1 MQELKKDKKNI
12 MKIAYSWLK
21 EYIDTDLTATQMAEI
36 LTQTGLEVAGVEK
49 VESIKGGLRG
59 IVIGEV
65 VECIPHPNSD
75 HLNVTRVNI
84 GSGELLPIVCGAPNV
99 AKNQKVLVATVG
111 TTLYSG
117 DESFVIRKAKLR
129 GEPSVGM
136 ICSAKELNL
145 GEDTSGIMVLPNDI
159 AVGTLAKDY
168 FNIKDD
174 YVIEVDITPNRIDG
188 ASHYGVARDLVAYLK
203 SRDKKVCYG
212 LKSVENFTPTPSGVA
227 VHIQVENTD
236 SCPRYAGVTLS
247 NVKVAP
253 SPEWLQNRLKSIGL
267 SPINNVVDVTNYVL
281 FETGQPLHAF
291 DRAVVGDNI
300 IVKTMP
306 QNTHFITLDGV
317 ERKLSNEDLMICSAT
332 EPMCIAGV
340 FGGLKSGVTD
350 STTEIFLESAYFNPI
365 QIRKTGRRHGL
376 HTDASFR
383 FERGIDPNM
392 TIYALKRASLLI
404 QELTGATISSEINDI
419 YGKEMPG
426 ATVQLSINQVNRLTG
441 ITIPKEKIIQTLE
454 ALEINITEDNGDIL
468 LLKIPAYRVDVTRE
482 ADVIEEILRIYGY
495 NNIPVLSKVN
505 SVLSYA
511 KKPDTYQLKNKI
523 GNYLSSNGFN
533 EIMNNSLTK
542 IAYYEDIKLFPKN
555 EGVLIE
561 NPLSQDLG
569 TLRRTLLFGGMENI
583 AYNNKRKRSNLMF
596 YEFGKTYHYNK
607 NEANEHPIKDYSE
620 FDKLGVF
627 LTGNIEEESWNSNT
641 NPTDFFRLKSFVY
654 NTLELLG
661 LDCSLLKEEYLEN
674 ELFSEA
680 LCLTYDKKTVAVIG
694 QVSKSVMKLTDVSQ
708 KVFFAEISW
717 EELMKLLKNIT
728 VKFKEIPKYP
738 EVRRDFAL
746 LLDDNISFSE
756 VKQVIKNSE
765 RQLLKNINLF
775 DVYTGDKLPKG
786 KKSYAVS
793 VILQDENATLNE
805 KQIEKT
811 HQKLQKA
818 FEKQLGAT
826 LR

>member
-1 MQELKKDKKNI
+1 

-21 EYIDTDLTATQMAEI
+21 EYIDTDLTADQMAEI

-49 VESIKGGLRG
+49 VESIKGGLKG
-59 IVIGEV
+59 IVVGEV
-65 VECIPHPNSD
+65 VECIPHSNSD
-75 HLNVTRVNI
+75 HLNVTKVNI

-99 AKNQKVLVATVG
+99 GTGQKVLVATVG
-111 TTLYSG
+111 STLYSG

-129 GEPSVGM
+129 GEPSEGM
-136 ICSAKELNL
+136 ICSEKELNL
-145 GEDTSGIMVLPNDI
+145 GEDTSGIMVLPSEVE
-159 AVGTLAKDY
+159 AGTLAKDY
-168 FNIKDD
+168 YNIEDD
-174 YVIEVDITPNRIDG
+174 YVIEIDITPNRIDG

-203 SRDKKVCYG
+203 SKDKKVAYG
-212 LKSVENFTPTPSGVA
+212 LKSVENFKPTPNGTSVN
-227 VHIQVENTD
+227 IQVENAE

-267 SPINNVVDVTNYVL
+267 SPINNVVDITNYVL

-291 DRAVVGDNI
+291 DRAVVGNDI

-306 QNTHFITLDGV
+306 QDTLFTTLDGI
-317 ERKLSNEDLMICSAT
+317 ERKLNNEDLMICSAT

-340 FGGLKSGVTD
+340 FGGLTSGVTD
-350 STTEIFLESAYFNPI
+350 DTTDIFLESAYFNPV
-365 QIRKTGRRHGL
+365 QVRKTGRRHGL

-383 FERGIDPNM
+383 FERGVDTEM

-404 QELTGATISSEINDI
+404 QELTGATINSEINDVYSKKI
-419 YGKEMPG
+419 LG
-426 ATVQLSINQVNRLTG
+426 ATVHLSLHQVKRLTG
-441 ITIPKEKIIQTLE
+441 IIIPKEKIIQILE
-454 ALEINITEDNGDIL
+454 ALEINIVEENEDIL
-468 LLKIPAYRVDVTRE
+468 TLKVPAYRVDVTRE

-495 NNIPVLSKVN
+495 NNVPVLSKVN

-523 GNYLSSNGFN
+523 GNYLSANGFN

-542 IAYYEDIKLFPKN
+542 LAYYENLELFPKS
-555 EGVLIE
+555 GAVLIE

-569 TLRRTLLFGGMENI
+569 TMRRTLLFGGMENI
-583 AYNNKRKRSNLMF
+583 AYNNKRKRNNLMF

-620 FDKLGVF
+620 YDKLGIF
-627 LTGNIEEESWNSNT
+627 LTGNVEEEAWNANT
-641 NPTDFFRLKSFVY
+641 NPTDFFRLKAFVY

-661 LDCSLLKEEYLEN
+661 LDSTLLKETHLQN
-674 ELFSEA
+674 ELFEESLSLE
-680 LCLTYDKKTVAVIG
+680 YNKKGIATIG
-694 QVSKSVMKLTDVSQ
+694 QVSKLVMQLTDVSQ
-708 KVFFAEISW
+708 KVFFAEIAW
-717 EELMKLLKNIT
+717 EEILKLLKNTT
-728 VKFKEIPKYP
+728 VKFKEISKYP

-746 LLDDNISFSE
+746 LIDDNISFSE
-756 VKQVIKNSE
+756 VKQVIRNSE
-765 RQLLKNINLF
+765 RKLLKNINLF
-775 DVYTGDKLPKG
+775 DVYTGNKLPKG

-793 VILQDENATLNE
+793 VTLQDENATLNE
-805 KQIEKT
+805 KQIEKV

-818 FEKQLGAT
+818 FEKQLGAS